1 MDLRT
6 VQNHVSPKAH
16 SLTLYKGAVQDE
28 AHSVYQ
34 GLIRVDHEALS
45 TDAYLTNNNLILS
58 EEARSD
64 SIPTLQINT
73 DEVRCSHGSTT
84 GKLDPRQL
92 YYLYSR
98 GYSPAE
104 AKRILVRGFLID
116 S

>member
-1 MDLRT
+1 M
-6 VQNHVSPKAH
+6 
-16 SLTLYKGAVQDE
+16 
-28 AHSVYQ
+28 
-34 GLIRVDHEALS
+34 IRVDHDALS

-104 AKRILVRGFLID
+104 AKRILVRGFLEELIAVYPEAVAERVASLVEARIKD
-116 S
+116 AK